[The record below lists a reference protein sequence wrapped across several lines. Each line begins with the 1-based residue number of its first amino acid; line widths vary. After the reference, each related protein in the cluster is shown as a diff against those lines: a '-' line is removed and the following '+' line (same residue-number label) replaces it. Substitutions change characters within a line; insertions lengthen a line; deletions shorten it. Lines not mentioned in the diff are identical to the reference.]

1 MTTDDVFARWLAE
14 HGVESL
20 DGRSM
25 PVHFPLL
32 TREDL
37 YALWETMGLD
47 RGAEI
52 GVLEADNSVAMLQA
66 NPRLELL
73 CVDPWQC
80 YEAYHD
86 YRRQSKMDAYYEAA
100 ILKTE
105 PYDDRCRLVRVYS
118 MDAARDVP
126 DESLDLVYI
135 DGNHEFDF
143 VMEDIITWS
152 RKVRPGGV
160 VSGHDYYRTRQEW
173 IGRQRTS
180 RMQVI
185 DAVEAYRAA
194 HRIDHLITVGGGP
207 KHTDAIPPSWM
218 WIKPEPHPWPA
229 NRSEG
234 RLPSVPE
241 VAA

>member
-1 MTTDDVFARWLAE
+1 MTDRFKAWLAE

-20 DGRSM
+20 EGREM

-52 GVLEADNSVAMLQA
+52 GVLEGDNSVAMLQA
-66 NPRLELL
+66 NQRLRLL
-73 CVDPWQC
+73 CVDPWRTYDC
-80 YEAYHD
+80 YHD
-86 YRRQSKMDAYYEAA
+86 YTRPSKMLAFYEAA
-100 ILKTE
+100 KVKTA
-105 PYDDRCRLVRVYS
+105 PYSDRCALKRAYS
-118 MDAARDVP
+118 MDAACQVP
-126 DESLDLVYI
+126 NESLDLVYI

-143 VMEDIITWS
+143 VMQDIIEWS
-152 RKVRPGGV
+152 KKVRPGGV
-160 VSGHDYYRTRQEW
+160 VAGHDYYLTRKEW
-173 IGRQRTS
+173 IGRQRVS

-185 DAVEAYRAA
+185 PAVEAYRAA
-194 HRIDHLITVGGGP
+194 HQIDHLITVGGGP

-234 RLPSVPE
+234 KLPSVPE
-241 VAA
+241 VVA